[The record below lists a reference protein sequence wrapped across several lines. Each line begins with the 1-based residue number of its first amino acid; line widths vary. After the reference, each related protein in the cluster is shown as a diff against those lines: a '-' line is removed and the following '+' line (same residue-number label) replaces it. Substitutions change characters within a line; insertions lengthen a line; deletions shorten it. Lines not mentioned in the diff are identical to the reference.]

1 MNFWQAL
8 VIAIVPSVAVV
19 LTAALGFRD
28 LGMRRRL
35 EMSKQFLNLFA
46 TAHGRPVDGRDGVG
60 VGEQIATIHLIAD
73 FAASESLVRNAARE
87 GLRELATWGKSVDA
101 SAKTIVQPLPY
112 TRPDDKVVDV
122 PGKAAALLKRGSS
135 EARIAHAATEALK
148 RLR

>member
-1 MNFWQAL
+1 M
-8 VIAIVPSVAVV
+8 AVV

-60 VGEQIATIHLIAD
+60 VGEQIATIHWIAD

-87 GLRELATWGKSVDA
+87 GLRELATWGQSVDA
-101 SAKTIVQPLPY
+101 SAETIVQPLPH
-112 TRPDDKVVDV
+112 TRPDDKAVDV
-122 PGKAAALLKRGSS
+122 PGQAAALLKRGSS